1 MTSGKRV
8 EIGNE
13 RATVRWEGEVGTTG
27 SWLGVEW
34 DREGRGKH
42 DGVHQDVTYFSP
54 VRPGNN
60 CSFVRRTKV
69 TSWGVG
75 LIEAVR
81 SRYGEVEGVTA
92 GVDQKHMEEL
102 QAEIGARFV
111 EVVGF
116 DKVNKEQSQIKKL
129 KTASVRCMGVV
140 GRGESDVDL
149 GSELPALRDLDLSD
163 SLVTNWSELVS
174 IINEL
179 KLHTIDLSGNL
190 LDMDTWRGDT
200 IAPMDT
206 LTHLVLGHMLY
217 TGYTWS
223 QVLTLATRM
232 PSLSVLQVHHNHITS
247 IPSFDTN
254 QLANIREIDLD
265 GNNISDWSQ
274 VDPLSQLPLLQHLR
288 LNGNKLSNINIS
300 AGTFCKLE
308 SLQLID
314 NCIAN
319 WSDVGNLDQI
329 GLTQFRFRN
338 NPVISSC
345 KDEEIARQMT
355 IARITSLKF
364 LNGTGI
370 NQSERKWAEIDY
382 LKTFGQKWIEISK
395 IENPEVK
402 EKSLQNF
409 LSQHNRY
416 DTIVKMYGE
425 PEPGDGA
432 KVDTS
437 IKASLL
443 RLKIRSPEIIG
454 SAETVKKIPSSMNVR
469 ALRALLTRLYKAQ
482 AGGNKLRISLVS
494 SRNNGD
500 NKEQEVEIDN
510 DMRDISFYSVSDGD
524 SLLVRWTDPD
534 QISKPPIIT
543 DL

>member
-1 MTSGKRV
+1 
-8 EIGNE
+8 
-13 RATVRWEGEVGTTG
+13 VGDTG

-42 DGVHQDVTYFSP
+42 DGVHQDVSYFSP
-54 VRPGNN
+54 VRAGNN

-75 LIEAVR
+75 LMEAVR
-81 SRYGEVEGVTA
+81 SRYGEVAGITA
-92 GVDQKHMEEL
+92 GVDQQHMEEL

-129 KTASVRCMGVV
+129 KTASVRSLGVT
-140 GRGESDVDL
+140 GRGENDLDL
-149 GSELPALRDLDLSD
+149 GSELPSLRDLDLSD
-163 SLVTNWSELVS
+163 SLVTNWSELVG
-174 IINEL
+174 IINDL
-179 KLHTIDLSGNL
+179 QLDTIDLSGNL
-190 LDMDTWRGDT
+190 VDMDTWDQDC
-200 IAPMDT
+200 PLMPT
-206 LTHLVLGHMLY
+206 LTHLVLGSMLY
-217 TGYTWS
+217 SGYSWS
-223 QVLTLATRM
+223 QILTLTTKM
-232 PSLSVLQVHHNHITS
+232 PSLAVLQIHHNNISS
-247 IPSFDTN
+247 IPPFDIN
-254 QLANIREIDLD
+254 HLPNITEIDLD
-265 GNNISDWSQ
+265 GNNLSDWSQ
-274 VDPLSQLPLLQHLR
+274 IEPLSLLPQLQHLR
-288 LNGNKLSNINIS
+288 LNSNKLSNINIES
-300 AGTFCKLE
+300 GTFIKLE

-314 NCIAN
+314 NCIASWKN
-319 WSDVGNLDQI
+319 IGSLDQI
-329 GLTQFRFRN
+329 QLGQLRFRN
-338 NPVISSC
+338 NPVISAC

-355 IARITSLKF
+355 IARISSLKF
-364 LNGTGI
+364 LNGTSI

-382 LKTFGQKWIEISK
+382 LKTFGQKWIAISK
-395 IENPEVK
+395 IENSE
-402 EKSLQNF
+402 EKQTSLQEF
-409 LSQHNRY
+409 LQEHNRY
-416 DTIVKMYGE
+416 DSIVKIYGE

-443 RLKIRSPEIIG
+443 RLKIRSPDIIG

-469 ALRALLTRLYKAQ
+469 ALRALLTRLYKTQ

-494 SRNNGD
+494 CNNGSNGD
-500 NKEQEVEIDN
+500 KEQEVEIDN

-534 QISKPPIIT
+534 QDQSSRQPIVT